1 MGLVQHSS
9 ILLIII
15 YLHVSHG
22 LLYPRESETR
32 EIKSLDGL
40 WKFRTQPLLE
50 PELGFDSLWFENV
63 TMWNSDMAV
72 RDMPVPASYNDITTE
87 AALRDFVGRILLVN
101 YFCNIVRRTIYV
113 LYVQGVSFEK
123 WIFQMAVAPKRCIS
137 DPMLVKPKCV

>member
-1 MGLVQHSS
+1 MGLLQHSS

-40 WKFRTQPLLE
+40 WKFRTQPSLE
-50 PELGFDSLWFENV
+50 PELGFDSMWFENA
-63 TMWNSDMAV
+63 TMWNSEMAV
-72 RDMPVPASYNDITTE
+72 RDMPVPSSYNDITTE

-101 YFCNIVRRTIYV
+101 YYCNIVRHTAYN
-113 LYVQGVSFEK
+113 VSF
-123 WIFQMAVAPKRCIS
+123 IYSRFAAQHS
-137 DPMLVKPKCV
+137 